1 LKKKTDT
8 ESFGSEFAM
17 SAGDNAL
24 TRKQINASIIS
35 KATANE
41 HSFREAATAGYND
54 MVVEGRTPL
63 TLPPDDSK
71 KQDQ

>member
-1 LKKKTDT
+1 MKKKTNT

-41 HSFREAATAGYND
+41 HSFREAATSGYND

-63 TLPPDDSK
+63 TLPPDDAK